1 MNDLIKNIE
10 NWFAERDLLAEKNL
24 VAQLNKLRSE
34 VDELEEAMDQKD
46 MDGFRDAIGDI
57 FVVLTGMA
65 RIKGCSVEDCV
76 KEAFNEIKDRQGVT
90 VEGMFIKRADLEK
103 LPSSVRKALINRA
116 TFNNLDDTF

>member
-65 RIKGCSVEDCV
+65 RIKGYSVEDCV
-76 KEAFNEIKDRQGVT
+76 KEAFSEIKDRQGVT